1 MPRIDR
7 PAPPALLPRI
17 ELVWD
22 DDCPH
27 VDAARANLDAALRS
41 IGATASWHE
50 WRRGDPSAP
59 DYASRAGSPAI
70 LVNGRDVEGDEL
82 GVAAC
87 CRVYRGADGHR
98 VAAPSIEVIA
108 AALRRAHDEAAR

>member
-1 MPRIDR
+1 M
-7 PAPPALLPRI
+7 PRI
-17 ELVWD
+17 ELCWD

-41 IGATASWHE
+41 VGVAASWRE

-59 DYASRAGSPAI
+59 AYASRAGSPAI
-70 LVNGRDVEGDEL
+70 LVNGRDVEGEEPAGD
-82 GVAAC
+82 AC
-87 CRVYRGADGHR
+87 CRVYRGADGRR

-108 AALRRAHDEAAR
+108 AAVRRAQDEAAR